1 MAINK
6 STEIAGAGNYPST
19 RLRQRER
26 KILEVAETL
35 TDAVGA
41 DWASTDPTTL
51 VAAIN
56 RLAASY
62 KDLLAKLDADAGITD
77 TDYEATLLP

>member
-1 MAINK
+1 MSISK
-6 STEIAGAGNYPST
+6 TTELAGAGNYPGQ

-26 KILEVAETL
+26 KVLQVAEQI
-35 TDAVGA
+35 TDTVDA

-62 KDLLAKLDADAGITD
+62 KDLLAKLDDDAGITD